1 MTERAAPPRRRRV
14 PGKDNTGIYERPD
27 GRYEIG
33 FQDADD
39 RVRWRG
45 PFDGIIAAR
54 KARAQEVAKA
64 AQGQRIARDPRM
76 LFATAAELWWEAHA
90 MAKREA
96 TRDIYRRHLDTH
108 LMPAFAKRRLAEID
122 VDAVAR
128 YVSIKLASGAAAW
141 SIKGHL
147 TVLSSIFR
155 YAIRRLGFEGAN
167 PVSMLERGER
177 PSPSQ
182 APERRIYSR
191 RELEQTLAATSEPWS
206 TLFRLADIVGA
217 RESELLALWWENLE
231 LGDLDAATIRFT
243 HQVDRS
249 GARVPL

>member
-64 AQGQRIARDPRM
+64 AQGQRIAGDPRM

-96 TRDIYRRHLDTH
+96 TRDIYRRHLD
-108 LMPAFAKRRLAEID
+108 AQVVRRSLSAASRSRRRRGRAIC
-122 VDAVAR
+122 
-128 YVSIKLASGAAAW
+128 SIELASGAAAW

-155 YAIRRLGFEGAN
+155 YAIRRLGFEGPIRCRCSNGESGRA
-167 PVSMLERGER
+167 PARRRSAASTRDGARADPGRDERTVEHAFPARRYRRRTGER
-177 PSPSQ
+177 
-182 APERRIYSR
+182 
-191 RELEQTLAATSEPWS
+191 
-206 TLFRLADIVGA
+206 
-217 RESELLALWWENLE
+217 LLALWWENLE

-249 GARVPL
+249 GARVPA